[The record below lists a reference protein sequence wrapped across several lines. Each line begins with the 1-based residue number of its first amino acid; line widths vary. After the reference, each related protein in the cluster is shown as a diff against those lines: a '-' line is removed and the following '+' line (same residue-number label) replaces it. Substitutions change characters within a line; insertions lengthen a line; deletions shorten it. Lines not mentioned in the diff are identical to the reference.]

1 MAKFTIMVE
10 ETLSKEVEVEADD
23 YFEALYLVEDMYN
36 RQEIILT
43 ADDYVCTEFINANEE
58 GDEDYEK

>member
-23 YFEALYLVEDMYN
+23 IYDALNMVEDMYN
-36 RQEIILT
+36 NQEIILT
-43 ADDYVCTEFINANEE
+43 ADDYVCTEFINKE